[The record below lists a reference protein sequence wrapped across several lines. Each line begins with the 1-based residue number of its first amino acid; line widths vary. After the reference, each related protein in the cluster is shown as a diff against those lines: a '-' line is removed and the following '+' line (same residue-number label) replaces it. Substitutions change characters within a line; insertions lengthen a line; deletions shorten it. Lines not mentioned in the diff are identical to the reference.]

1 MSNPN
6 RAAAFL
12 EAADHL
18 ERWAESLPDWSAAD
32 PEPWYE
38 FLERRYAAE
47 VALIERLRRAP
58 NCQITTCSA
67 RMHVELT
74 LGGLSVQTD
83 KGLGPALQQWA
94 LLARRRLGK
103 AP

>member
-1 MSNPN
+1 MTNQS

-18 ERWAESLPDWSAAD
+18 ERWAETLPRWSAAD
-32 PEPWYE
+32 PEPWYL

-67 RMHVELT
+67 RMHVDLT
-74 LGGLSVQTD
+74 LGGLSVHTD
-83 KGLGPALQQWA
+83 KGLGPALREWA
-94 LLARRRLGK
+94 QLARRRLSK
-103 AP
+103 KP